1 MTRKD
6 SVIIVGGGIAG
17 LSCAIA
23 LTHAGLPFRLLES
36 RGTIGGR
43 IQTDR
48 VGGFLCDRGFQIL
61 LTAYPEAARLLDYK
75 ALDLRPFY
83 PGALVWVDGAFHRV
97 ADPFR
102 RPLDALR
109 SMRSPIGS
117 LADKARILKLR
128 RAALAGEIEE
138 LYLRPQTT
146 TFSHLQSTGL
156 SQAMIDR
163 FFRPFLGGV
172 FLEPDL
178 ATSSR
183 KFEFVFRMFAVGDNA
198 VPARGMGAIPEQL
211 ASRLPREQVRLLTR
225 VETIQPGEVVLA
237 TGETLRAAAIVLAAD
252 GAEAARLT
260 RCIPAPAWNS
270 VTCLYFASDEPPV
283 REPVLVLNGTG
294 KGPVNNLCVLSQ
306 VSPDYAPP
314 GRSLISVTVLRGAGL
329 ADAQLVAAVL
339 DHVREWF
346 GSSVFKWRHLKTY
359 RIPQAIPAQP
369 PEALQ
374 PVERPCQIEPGVF
387 VCSDHRHMASIN
399 GAP

>member
-1 MTRKD
+1 
-6 SVIIVGGGIAG
+6 
-17 LSCAIA
+17 
-23 LTHAGLPFRLLES
+23 
-36 RGTIGGR
+36 
-43 IQTDR
+43 
-48 VGGFLCDRGFQIL
+48 
-61 LTAYPEAARLLDYK
+61 
-75 ALDLRPFY
+75 
-83 PGALVWVDGAFHRV
+83 
-97 ADPFR
+97 
-102 RPLDALR
+102 
-109 SMRSPIGS
+109 
-117 LADKARILKLR
+117 
-128 RAALAGEIEE
+128 
-138 LYLRPQTT
+138 
-146 TFSHLQSTGL
+146 
-156 SQAMIDR
+156 
-163 FFRPFLGGV
+163 
-172 FLEPDL
+172 L

-283 REPVLVLNGTG
+283 REPVLVLNATG

-346 GSSVFKWRHLKTY
+346 GSSVFKWRYLKTY